1 MKIIRNIDKKQQDLP
16 NIALTIGNFD
26 GIHFG
31 HQKILQKLKSEA
43 KKRNLNS
50 ALLTFEPHPAKI
62 FGKNPQ
68 NRIYN
73 LSEKVRILK
82 IENYIDYL
90 FIISFDK
97 NFIEIPA
104 NDFLKNI
111 LLKNINMKY
120 LLIGYDF
127 CFGKDRKGNAKF
139 LDDNAKKLNFEFEQ
153 IAEQKRNDQTYSSS
167 FVRTLIEDGKIKEA
181 NNILTRKFSISGI
194 VIKGRGLAKDLGYR
208 TANILPKQYQIRPK
222 FGVYRVEISIA
233 NSDFLPA
240 ILNFGIKPT
249 ITDDER
255 QIFEIHILNFN
266 KDIYGKKVRIRFLD
280 FIRDEKKFNNINELK
295 EQIGKDICKSLK
307 LVVK

>member
-90 FIISFDK
+90 FIISFD
-97 NFIEIPA
+97 
-104 NDFLKNI
+104 
-111 LLKNINMKY
+111 
-120 LLIGYDF
+120 
-127 CFGKDRKGNAKF
+127 
-139 LDDNAKKLNFEFEQ
+139 
-153 IAEQKRNDQTYSSS
+153 
-167 FVRTLIEDGKIKEA
+167 
-181 NNILTRKFSISGI
+181 
-194 VIKGRGLAKDLGYR
+194 
-208 TANILPKQYQIRPK
+208 
-222 FGVYRVEISIA
+222 
-233 NSDFLPA
+233 
-240 ILNFGIKPT
+240 
-249 ITDDER
+249 
-255 QIFEIHILNFN
+255 IF
-266 KDIYGKKVRIRFLD
+266 
-280 FIRDEKKFNNINELK
+280 
-295 EQIGKDICKSLK
+295 
-307 LVVK
+307 

>member
-153 IAEQKRNDQTYSSS
+153 IAEQKKNDQTYSSS